1 MRKSIRASRSRLL
14 AAAVGVLLAGSATA
28 AVMLPAGA
36 AVSPVTI
43 SNPGTQDTHP
53 LGSAVDVK
61 FTAADTDAT
70 GLPLTFSSTTLPAG
84 LAINATTGE
93 ITGTATTP
101 FDNSVTVTATDQN
114 AAKATAT
121 FDWTVENV
129 ITVTNPGLQSSPVG
143 TAITPLHIVAADD
156 AGVGATLTYGAG
168 GLPAGL
174 TIDTAT
180 GIISGTPT
188 TVGPA
193 TVTVTVSDGTESPAG
208 GATFAWKVTNQVT
221 VDAPTTEQSLQG
233 VPITPVT
240 ISATSAP
247 TTLGVTYGF
256 TATGLP
262 AGLKINAATGVI
274 SGTPTAA
281 PATYAATVKATD
293 STGGV
298 GTALI
303 EWKIGKQNTI
313 DVTAPATKLVYLG
326 VKMSL
331 QLKATDAVT
340 SLKTFTWTTNGLPA
354 GLTIGKTTGLISG
367 RPTKGGTF
375 KTVVTATDSTLS
387 RGVATITW
395 RVTGAVAVINLAPK
409 LKTTTVG
416 QGLDIQ
422 FKVTDKVAGEKL
434 SFAAAGLPPG
444 MYLSQ
449 KPLML
454 WGWPTKS
461 GTFSALVKEKGSLGT
476 SATTKVPLTVK
487 PATGKGAS
495 GFVYLVF
502 NRKCLQSPSGSK
514 VEITNCIPGST
525 ENWTVATDGTIR
537 VRGGCLDISG
547 SSGYLGKSVIL
558 ARCNGS
564 VREKWAQG
572 TRGLI
577 VNPAS
582 GLCLTDPNGSSRN
595 GTVPTMA
602 SCKVTAAKQW
612 NLPALPVL
620 APVGGF
626 CADDYF
632 SLGYDGS
639 KVDLFSCNGTRG
651 QAWLF
656 KQDGTIRQSQYPLVC
671 LTVHGTLGKAGVKVL
686 LYKCQKNDKQQA
698 WTVTSAG
705 GLSSEISLGGV
716 CLGIP
721 ALTSPNG
728 TGLVTAKC
736 GKTNPT
742 VLWHIQ

>member
-1 MRKSIRASRSRLL
+1 MRKSIRAGRGRLL
-14 AAAVGVLLAGSATA
+14 AAATSFLLAGGAVA
-28 AVMLPAGA
+28 AVMMPAGA
-36 AVSPVTI
+36 AASPVTI
-43 SNPGTQDTHP
+43 SNPGTLNTHP
-53 LGSAVDVK
+53 LGSAVDVT
-61 FTAADTDAT
+61 FTSGDTDAT
-70 GLPLTFSSTTLPAG
+70 GLPLTFTAPTLPAG
-84 LAINATTGE
+84 LAINAATGE
-93 ITGTATTP
+93 ITGNATAP
-101 FDNSVTVTATDQN
+101 FDGTVSVTATDKN
-114 AAKATAT
+114 AAAATST
-121 FDWTVENV
+121 FAWTVENV

-143 TAITPLHIVAADD
+143 TAIAPLHIAATDD
-156 AGVGATLTYGAG
+156 AGVGATLTYAAA

-174 TIDTAT
+174 SIDTAT

-193 TVTVTVSDGTESPAG
+193 TVTVTVTDGTGSPAG
-208 GATFAWKVTNQVT
+208 GATFAWKVTNVVT
-221 VDAPTTEQSLQG
+221 VNAPATEQSLQG
-233 VPITPVT
+233 VAITPVT
-240 ISATSAP
+240 VTATSAP
-247 TTLGVTYGF
+247 TTAVTYTF
-256 TATGLP
+256 TAAGLP
-262 AGLKINAATGVI
+262 AGLKIAAATGVI
-274 SGTPTAA
+274 TGTPTAT
-281 PATYAATVKATD
+281 PATYATTVTATD
-293 STGGV
+293 STGGAAS
-298 GTALI
+298 ALI
-303 EWKIGKQNTI
+303 QWKIGKQNTI

-326 VKMSL
+326 VKASL
-331 QLKATDAVT
+331 QLTATDSVT
-340 SLKTFTWTTNGLPA
+340 SLKSFTWTASGLPA
-354 GLTIGKTTGLISG
+354 GLTIGTTTGLISG
-367 RPTKGGTF
+367 RATKGGTF
-375 KTVVTATDSTLS
+375 KTVVTAADSTRS
-387 RGVATITW
+387 QGVATITW
-395 RVTGAVAVINLAPK
+395 KVTGAVAVINLAPK

-434 SFAAAGLPPG
+434 SFSAAGLPPG

-502 NRKCLQSPSGSK
+502 NRKCLQSPRGSK
-514 VEITNCIPGST
+514 VEITNCVPGST

-547 SSGYLGKSVIL
+547 SSGYLGKPVIL
-558 ARCNGS
+558 AGCNGS

-602 SCKVTAAKQW
+602 SCKVTSARQW

-626 CADDYF
+626 CVDDYF
-632 SLGYDGS
+632 SLGYNGS
-639 KVDLFSCNGTRG
+639 KVDMFSCNGTRG
-651 QAWLF
+651 QTWMF

-698 WTVTSAG
+698 WTIAGAG
-705 GLSSEISLGGV
+705 GFGSEISLGGV

-721 ALTSPNG
+721 SLASRNG